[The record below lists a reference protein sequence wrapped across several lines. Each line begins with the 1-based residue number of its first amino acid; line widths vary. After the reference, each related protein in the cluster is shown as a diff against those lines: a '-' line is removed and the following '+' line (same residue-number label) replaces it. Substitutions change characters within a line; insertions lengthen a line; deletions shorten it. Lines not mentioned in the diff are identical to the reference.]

1 MTKTSVKKYRKL
13 FPFCLNLNYNKCLFI
28 FASRLGH
35 KTVRDNEVPYRDQRG
50 KSYFFY
56 ISGFKWRV
64 EDINSNKL
72 FEFSGKFSAIG
83 CTILSNHSTRTNWL
97 IWWGVF
103 ILAFLWHTIWKKEM
117 GSKTDLEPC
126 IFSTNE
132 RPFFRYL
139 KLGKLPSNSI
149 KSYINETVTDWLRNE
164 SALTVRG
171 FIGCNLRSCRREGGE
186 GDSGWCSIDFL

>member
-1 MTKTSVKKYRKL
+1 MR
-13 FPFCLNLNYNKCLFI
+13 FFWH
-28 FASRLGH
+28 LG
-35 KTVRDNEVPYRDQRG
+35 VQME
-50 KSYFFY
+50 
-56 ISGFKWRV
+56 SGRYQFKQT
-64 EDINSNKL
+64 
-72 FEFSGKFSAIG
+72 FEFSGRFSAIG
-83 CTILSNHSTRTNWL
+83 CTILTNHSTRTNWL

-103 ILAFLWHTIWKKEM
+103 ILAFLWHTIWKKET

-139 KLGKLPSNSI
+139 KLETLPSNSI

-164 SALTVRG
+164 SVLTVRG

-186 GDSGWCSIDFL
+186 GDSGWCSMTSFNIENDN

>member
-1 MTKTSVKKYRKL
+1 MTKTSVIKYRKL
-13 FPFCLNLNYNKCLFI
+13 FPLCLNLSHNKCLSSLLRAWAI
-28 FASRLGH
+28 RPCGTTRLH
-35 KTVRDNEVPYRDQRG
+35 IQTKYNEVS
-50 KSYFFY
+50 KVFFY

-83 CTILSNHSTRTNWL
+83 CAILTNQSTCTNWL

-103 ILAFLWHTIWKKEM
+103 ILAFLWHTIWKKET

-139 KLGKLPSNSI
+139 KLGTLPSNSI

-164 SALTVRG
+164 SALTFRS
-171 FIGCNLRSCRREGGE
+171 FIGCNLR
-186 GDSGWCSIDFL
+186 DLP

>member
-1 MTKTSVKKYRKL
+1 MR
-13 FPFCLNLNYNKCLFI
+13 FFWH
-28 FASRLGH
+28 LG
-35 KTVRDNEVPYRDQRG
+35 VQME
-50 KSYFFY
+50 
-56 ISGFKWRV
+56 SGRYQFKQT
-64 EDINSNKL
+64 
-72 FEFSGKFSAIG
+72 FEFSGKISAIG
-83 CTILSNHSTRTNWL
+83 CTILTNHSTRTNWL

-103 ILAFLWHTIWKKEM
+103 ILAFLWHTIWKKET
-117 GSKTDLEPC
+117 GGKIDLEPC

-139 KLGKLPSNSI
+139 KLETLPSNSI

>member
-35 KTVRDNEVPYRDQRG
+35 KTVRDNEVPYTDQRG

-83 CTILSNHSTRTNWL
+83 CTILTNHSTRTNWL

-103 ILAFLWHTIWKKEM
+103 ILAFLWHTIWKKET
-117 GSKTDLEPC
+117 GSKTVLEPC

-132 RPFFRYL
+132 RPFFQISQIGNITQQLNKKLYQWNRYGL
-139 KLGKLPSNSI
+139 TAKWIRSHRP
-149 KSYINETVTDWLRNE
+149 WLH
-164 SALTVRG
+164 
-171 FIGCNLRSCRREGGE
+171 
-186 GDSGWCSIDFL
+186 WM